1 MSKKKTD
8 KPDVTAFI
16 DAVGRVV
23 IGRITNVTSTEI
35 EVLNPGVVNIQV
47 QQDNNQL
54 AVQLLPFFFQE
65 FTGEKSKKN
74 GVHWKFN
81 KNNIVMSTDIELD
94 DNIKQQYASIFEG
107 VAPQQVAPPVNPS
120 VTPDQKSATS
130 PEVVK
135 LFDE

>member
-65 FTGEKSKKN
+65 FT
-74 GVHWKFN
+74 
-81 KNNIVMSTDIELD
+81 
-94 DNIKQQYASIFEG
+94 
-107 VAPQQVAPPVNPS
+107 
-120 VTPDQKSATS
+120 
-130 PEVVK
+130 
-135 LFDE
+135 

>member
-107 VAPQQVAPPVNPS
+107 VAPQQVAPPANPS